1 VVGNT
6 FSQSRVAVVSLP
18 VRAGPIAAHEHDARN
33 HLAASQMT
41 LRKRCSAWDRLDY
54 SLHGLANWTPA

>member
-1 VVGNT
+1 MVGNT

-54 SLHGLANWTPA
+54 